1 MFRDVNIYHKP
12 VKKSKKLINA
22 KFRRVDTFGER
33 GLDEETTDY

>member
-12 VKKSKKLINA
+12 VKKKLINA